1 MFRTEQNKTL
11 FHKRG
16 RKKKLKNFSVDLM
29 KEAYKMKQNFSLED
43 LINLAFYGSSQDAFD
58 FS

>member
-1 MFRTEQNKTL
+1 
-11 FHKRG
+11 
-16 RKKKLKNFSVDLM
+16 M

-43 LINLAFYGSSQDAFD
+43 LINLAFYGSRQNGVD